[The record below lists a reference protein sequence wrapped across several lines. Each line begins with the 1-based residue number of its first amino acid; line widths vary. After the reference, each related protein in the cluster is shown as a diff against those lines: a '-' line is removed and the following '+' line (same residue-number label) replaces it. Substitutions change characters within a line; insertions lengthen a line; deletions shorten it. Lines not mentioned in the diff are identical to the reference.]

1 MRRLLVL
8 AVLIYGIVFWGLIGL
23 NGRLLALAVLPVL
36 AAGAGLLFAPIN
48 PRLRVRRDLSAD
60 RITSERPVTIRLCL
74 TNEGPSIEEALI
86 EEIVPPGL
94 RLIDGRVRLLTPLKH
109 GQSVELTYTVQGG
122 RGTYLFGPPR
132 IAARD
137 RLGLIERQAAVEIED
152 DSALHILPDVIHLR
166 RIPLRPR
173 QTRVFAGTIPAR
185 VGGPGVEFMGV
196 RAYQPA
202 DPLRHLNWRASAR
215 HPMELYTNEYQQE
228 RIADVGLILDARQRA
243 DVQGP
248 GSRLFE
254 YSVTAAAALAEVF
267 LQDGNRVGLLC
278 YGRFLDWTP
287 PGYGRHQRQR
297 ILDALART
305 ETGTSQVFEGLK
317 YLPTRFFPAKSQI
330 VLISPLCNDDLPF
343 LVRLRGQGYELL
355 VVSPDPVTFEAKVLG
370 SSPEIALAAR
380 IAAVERAVL
389 LNRLRQA
396 GIRIVDW
403 DTSKPLGT
411 AIASSL
417 ARQPVWRRGR

>member
-1 MRRLLVL
+1 VRRLLVL
-8 AVLIYGIVFWGLIGL
+8 AVLTYAIVFWALIGL
-23 NGRLLALAVLPVL
+23 NGRLLALAILPVL
-36 AAGAGLLFAPIN
+36 AAGAGLLFAPLN
-48 PRLRVRRDLSAD
+48 PRVRAVRRLSAD
-60 RITSERPVTIRLCL
+60 RISSERPVSVTLCL
-74 TNEGPSIEEALI
+74 INEGPSIEEALI
-86 EEIVPPGL
+86 EEVVPPGL
-94 RLIDGRVRLLTPLKH
+94 RIVDGRTALLAPLGR
-109 GQSVELTYTVQGG
+109 GQTVELTYTVQGG
-122 RGTYLFGPPR
+122 RGTYLFEPPR
-132 IAARD
+132 VTTRD
-137 RLGLIERQAAVEIED
+137 RLGLIERQASVEMED
-152 DSALHILPDVIHLR
+152 GSALHILPDVIHLR

-185 VGGPGVEFMGV
+185 IGGPGVEFMGV
-196 RAYQPA
+196 RSYQPA

-215 HPMELYTNEYQQE
+215 HPMELYTNEFQQE

-243 DVQGP
+243 DVAGG

-267 LQDGNRVGLLC
+267 LHDGNRVGLLC

-317 YLPTRFFPAKSQI
+317 YLPTRFFPAKSQV
-330 VLISPLCNDDLPF
+330 VLISPLCSDDLPF

-355 VVSPDPVTFEAKVLG
+355 VISPDPVTFEARVLG
-370 SSPEIALAAR
+370 GSPEVALAAR

-389 LNRLRQA
+389 LNRLRQV
-396 GIRIVDW
+396 GVRIVDW
-403 DTSKPLGT
+403 DTGRPLAT
-411 AIASSL
+411 AVASSL
-417 ARQPVWRRGR
+417 AHQPLWRRGR